1 MAAQPPPY
9 VEVDLG
15 NYFTITY
22 TELFKAHV
30 LDVHLPNMLI
40 GISAS
45 VEVPL
50 VTILGR
56 RIGASYAEI
65 ADFITVA
72 ALSRT
77 VLDIPIGIIV
87 EYVGVRNVMFFCLL
101 LNIAASITGF
111 HVVNSLTLFTFC
123 VLSGLSL
130 GGFFLARHIFVA
142 GISSKKY
149 RGLLM
154 SILSGLLRWSHV
166 IGPVASGL
174 FATYLGDVKYS
185 FVLSAVTSSVAFT
198 TLAIATYSASY
209 QQICEHSCT
218 ASLAT
223 SAMPTPL
230 HSDEEAEHNGT
241 NSGRPLAAFVS
252 AAVPDGNDTYVPTPI
267 LLPAAL
273 AATTATSAGG
283 ASAPATTTTVAQH
296 GGGAEGFAVNG
307 GGTSSGVTG
316 DYPIIIGAETSVLL
330 PAHHNRAHYPIA
342 ITIANGGPVSPAS
355 AVVDKC
361 GSVVSVTTVASLHP
375 DMGASRVH
383 HFGVLTLWSTFV
395 DYWSVI
401 WRLGLYVV
409 FATAMR
415 ANRKLLISFAGMRAS
430 MTDAQVS
437 YLMGFSF
444 IFDAVLFPL
453 GGLVMDLL
461 GRQFAMVP
469 VAVGLGAAFFFL
481 PLATTELHLY
491 MAASTFGVMDALGCG
506 LLMTLTAD
514 RAPPRY
520 GAPFFGIMRTLQDL
534 GHVVGARGVSTLMRY
549 AGFKACCWT
558 LTATGFFTAAW
569 GVYGV
574 PRDNDVPVET
584 PRLERAVLA
593 EERRDRHK
601 YRSPLQ
607 SSEEATPLMRPS
619 AADAGA
625 AASTSGRSSKL
636 TSPPVARTTGVS
648 YGATLPPR
656 LHV

>member
-1 MAAQPPPY
+1 MTSKPFRERE
-9 VEVDLG
+9 VEVG
-15 NYFTITY
+15 NYFALTY

-56 RIGASYAEI
+56 RIHASYAEI
-65 ADFITVA
+65 ADYITVS

-77 VLDIPIGIIV
+77 LLDIPIGIIV
-87 EYVGVRNVMFFCLL
+87 EYVGVRNVMFCCLL
-101 LNIAASITGF
+101 LNITASIIGL
-111 HVVNSLTLFTFC
+111 HVVNGATLFLFC
-123 VLSGLSL
+123 MLSGLSL

-154 SILSGLLRWSHV
+154 STLSGLLRWSHV
-166 IGPVASGL
+166 VGPVASGF
-174 FATYLGDVKYS
+174 FATYWGDARYS
-185 FVLSAVTSSVAFT
+185 FLLSALTSGIGFT

-209 QQICEHSCT
+209 QHLCERSCAT
-218 ASLAT
+218 SVET

-230 HSDEEAEHNGT
+230 PSDEEAELHH
-241 NSGRPLAAFVS
+241 SGSYAFVPL
-252 AAVPDGNDTYVPTPI
+252 VPVALAENDAYVSTP
-267 LLPAAL
+267 LLPPPIQPIRTAGAAGY
-273 AATTATSAGG
+273 ASKESTAGFNGSSIVNSNANIGVATVG
-283 ASAPATTTTVAQH
+283 P
-296 GGGAEGFAVNG
+296 
-307 GGTSSGVTG
+307 G
-316 DYPIIIGAETSVLL
+316 DHPVIVGAETSVTIPPL
-330 PAHHNRAHYPIA
+330 PVHHFNRPPYLHLHNSSSSALNTSA
-342 ITIANGGPVSPAS
+342 AGTAFDFSNSIT
-355 AVVDKC
+355 
-361 GSVVSVTTVASLHP
+361 SVATVATLHP
-375 DMGASRVH
+375 DMGASRIH

-444 IFDAVLFPL
+444 VFDAVLFPL

-469 VAVGLGAAFFFL
+469 VAVGLGVVFFFL
-481 PLATTELHLY
+481 PFATTEVHLY
-491 MAASTFGVMDALGCG
+491 LAASAFGIVDALGCG

-549 AGFKACCWT
+549 AGFNACCWT

-574 PRDNDVPVET
+574 PRDNDVPAGT

-593 EERRDRHK
+593 QEQQDRRK
-601 YRSPLQ
+601 RSSLSQ
-607 SSEEATPLMRPS
+607 SSEETMRLTEPVT
-619 AADAGA
+619 AGSRQA
-625 AASTSGRSSKL
+625 SKL
-636 TSPPVARTTGVS
+636 TSPPTKGAAAS
-648 YGATLPPR
+648 YGTTVPSQPR
-656 LHV
+656 V